1 MKRSKRLF
9 LLMAACV
16 TGFLAL
22 ICVSVAI
29 AAVGPPAEGGGEVS
43 EYQQEAGISRES
55 AEQALD
61 LQHRVPAIAT
71 EMMNVEGRDFAG
83 LWFDP
88 DTGEF
93 VIPHLQRFPTST
105 VEGAAEAAGLAQSDF
120 RTPVV
125 PSSWESLERAQ
136 KGLAAALT
144 SPNLKNAALTY
155 LDPKTNAIVVGLAA
169 GASANQEQEIR
180 QQLASVIGPR
190 TELER
195 WPGAELKVAD
205 TYCRP
210 EEYFRICNRPLRG
223 GQAIG
228 LNVKNE
234 FNSFDCTAGFKGIG
248 NQFGNRFLL
257 TAGHCVDSVGEEVG
271 SWDPVSG
278 EAKEIG
284 LVEEMQTQPGD
295 WTKVKANGS
304 WWDTE
309 HWPVWVARWG
319 NDEEWEIEAETAS
332 YQGEVV
338 CHSGVAS
345 SGCGQIL
352 HENVSA
358 PNKGREHLAMFG
370 PTCANPG
377 DSGGPVFDDH
387 VAIGIM
393 SARIEPAGECG
404 QQYGLFV
411 EITEAADS
419 MGVHVAPRL
428 GAPPFAETS
437 QSACCTGPHR
447 AMLQGEVGP
456 HALLTQFVFEYGL
469 NETYNQT
476 SEPWD
481 AGSAWGRHPVN
492 GEVGGLKGNS
502 TYAYRVRAQ
511 NAAGITY
518 GYNLEFTTPDWHP
531 LVQVE
536 GASNRTT
543 SSGTI
548 NGSVNPQGEST
559 QYRFEWGPTS
569 AYGSSVPVP
578 DGQVGSGTQFVP
590 VSAPISGLKPE
601 RTYHYR
607 LVATNGEG
615 TTVSGDKTFTTL
627 ALPPTYDFSFGAL
640 GSGAGQFNGP
650 VGQMVDGS
658 GNVWVADSANNRIEK
673 FGRKGEFLFQF
684 GTKGSSAGQMLE
696 PTGVAL
702 SPNGT
707 LWIADSGNG
716 RIEQFTQQGAYLQ
729 QMGAGPEGMFGKD
742 FLGKPVGIAVD
753 PQGDIWVSDSRDQN
767 VDHFQ
772 EKEGIEGHYRGSFNG
787 PGGLPGEN
795 EFAGVA
801 GVATDQEGDV
811 FVVDSVNNW
820 LCESKEEVILGVP
833 IRKTYLRAGAAGS
846 GVGQLNAPYG
856 VAVKPSGNVLVAEKG
871 NNRVQQ
877 FSPEG
882 EWLASFG
889 SVGAGAGQ
897 LSGPRGIAAG
907 RGGTIYVSDFGNN
920 RVERWNQPWTPE
932 ATTEAATGVKATEA
946 TLNATINP
954 AGSSTTYQF
963 EYGPSSPSYG
973 SKAPATPGSAG
984 SGADPVAKSQLLT
997 GLKAE
1002 TTYHYRIVATSNE
1015 GTVYGQDRTF
1025 STIGPPYDF
1034 AFGSAGS
1041 GNGQFNGPGGVAVDA
1056 SGNVWVVDRGN
1067 NRLEKFNASGQYL
1080 SQFGSKGSGNGQFL
1094 EPRDVAVTSAG
1105 NIWVTD
1111 AGNGRL
1117 QEFNSSG
1124 AFIRQVGVNEG
1135 TVLKPVDHLKEPY
1148 GLAIGSEGHVWVTD
1162 PGNCAVEVFT
1172 ETSGNEKYFLAQQ
1185 KASSPVGNPCE
1196 STERGAF
1203 RSPTGIA
1210 ADGAGNAWAADGA
1223 LNRVTQMKLS
1233 PPAIELGSWTISAP
1247 SMFGTQ
1253 GSGNGAFQEPAGV
1266 ALVGSKLS
1274 VADKGNN
1281 RVQQFSTA
1289 GEYQRQF
1296 GSLGSGAGQFS
1307 APRGVAATPGGAQ
1320 YITDPGNNRVEKWG

>member
-1 MKRSKRLF
+1 VPFNSGYVQHRPHVFVTFWGSEWNEYPGVKEKILGMYRWISGSSYQAILTQYFDHNGFVGSETDLSSYTDTRVSHPP
-9 LLMAACV
+9 LLNSETTQEEAAYSIGHQAGWGSPTYEDQYVVITPPGTALGPEACAAHGWSGSFSWTMIPWSPMACRRGLPDWGAMQVSASHEWAESV
-16 TGFLAL
+16 TDPIPIPDYYGWTNEDF
-22 ICVSVAI
+22 
-29 AAVGPPAEGGGEVS
+29 GGE
-43 EYQQEAGISRES
+43 IT
-55 AEQALD
+55 D
-61 LQHRVPAIAT
+61 IC
-71 EMMNVEGRDFAG
+71 N
-83 LWFDP
+83 
-88 DTGEF
+88 TG
-93 VIPHLQRFPTST
+93 T
-105 VEGAAEAAGLAQSDF
+105 
-120 RTPVV
+120 
-125 PSSWESLERAQ
+125 
-136 KGLAAALT
+136 
-144 SPNLKNAALTY
+144 
-155 LDPKTNAIVVGLAA
+155 
-169 GASANQEQEIR
+169 
-180 QQLASVIGPR
+180 
-190 TELER
+190 
-195 WPGAELKVAD
+195 
-205 TYCRP
+205 P
-210 EEYFRICNRPLRG
+210 EEYGEATAGIYVAKQLDDYQWASAGTAGRCVVADSSPARFATEPIPPSISPHTAILRG
-223 GQAIG
+223 AINPAGWPAYFDFVFTGPSGTQYLPNRNENASQWFGFAPAGQ
-228 LNVKNE
+228 
-234 FNSFDCTAGFKGIG
+234 GIG
-248 NQFGNRFLL
+248 MQ
-257 TAGHCVDSVGEEVG
+257 
-271 SWDPVSG
+271 PVS
-278 EAKEIG
+278 
-284 LVEEMQTQPGD
+284 V
-295 WTKVKANGS
+295 
-304 WWDTE
+304 
-309 HWPVWVARWG
+309 
-319 NDEEWEIEAETAS
+319 
-332 YQGEVV
+332 
-338 CHSGVAS
+338 
-345 SGCGQIL
+345 
-352 HENVSA
+352 
-358 PNKGREHLAMFG
+358 
-370 PTCANPG
+370 
-377 DSGGPVFDDH
+377 
-387 VAIGIM
+387 
-393 SARIEPAGECG
+393 
-404 QQYGLFV
+404 
-411 EITEAADS
+411 
-419 MGVHVAPRL
+419 
-428 GAPPFAETS
+428 
-437 QSACCTGPHR
+437 
-447 AMLQGEVGP
+447 
-456 HALLTQFVFEYGL
+456 
-469 NETYNQT
+469 
-476 SEPWD
+476 
-481 AGSAWGRHPVN
+481 
-492 GEVGGLKGNS
+492 EVGGLKGNT
-502 TYAYRVRAQ
+502 TYYVRLDSVGALTSPV
-511 NAAGITY
+511 AASEFGHPKVFQGGTT
-518 GYNLEFTTPDWHP
+518 EFTTPDWHP